1 MNRRILLQVAG
12 PAVGVGLL
20 LLAVCLVSAW
30 QINRLQANMTHL
42 LQRDVADLEAAQ
54 ELEIQLR
61 RLRFYSFIYLLDPV
75 PARQEPID
83 NSERAF
89 ESALERAQTAAAGD
103 DDRALLQK
111 IEDGYRSYRDEM
123 ARLRTSAES
132 AGPQRDVRLLADLHP
147 LHPAVEPCEKL
158 VQAKR
163 EAMVRSAGESARVSD
178 RLSLTLL
185 LLGLGGPAGGLL
197 SGYGIARGLA
207 RSFQRSE
214 QLAAVGQL
222 AAGVAHEVRN
232 PLTSIK
238 MLVEAALRR
247 PEGQGLTRE
256 DLAVIH
262 AEVKRLEVTVQGFL
276 DFARPPRLQRAACDL
291 RAVVAQ
297 SVELVR
303 ARARQQGVD
312 VDVSQPET
320 ALTADV
326 DRGQICT
333 VLVNLFLNALD
344 AMPRGGRLEVCAEAT
359 AEGAVLRVTD
369 TGPGIAAAV
378 ATRLFTPFVSTK
390 PTGTGLGLSISRRI
404 LVEHGGDIRA
414 DNRAEGGA
422 VFTITLPGNPKSE
435 NSKSERN
442 PKSE

>member
-1 MNRRILLQVAG
+1 LNRRILLQVAG

-20 LLAVCLVSAW
+20 LLVVCLVSAW
-30 QINRLQANMTHL
+30 QINRLQANMAHL
-42 LQRDVADLEAAQ
+42 LQRDGAALEAAQ

-61 RLRFYSFIYLLDPV
+61 RLRFYSFVYLLDPG
-75 PARQEPID
+75 PGRQEPID
-83 NSERAF
+83 DAEGKF
-89 ESALERAQTAAAGD
+89 ERAQERAQVAAAGD
-103 DDRALLQK
+103 EDRALLRD
-111 IEDGYRSYRDEM
+111 IEDGYRSYRDTM
-123 ARLRTSAES
+123 ARLRTSAQS
-132 AGPQRDVRLLADLHP
+132 DGPARDARQLTEKHP
-147 LHPAVEPCEKL
+147 LHPAIEPCERL

-163 EAMVRSAGESARVSD
+163 EAMAASVQESERVSD
-178 RLSLTLL
+178 RLSLTML

-207 RSFQRSE
+207 RSFHRSE

-247 PEGQGLTRE
+247 PEGKGLTRE
-256 DLAVIH
+256 DLQVIH
-262 AEVKRLEVTVQGFL
+262 AEVKRLEGTVQGFL
-276 DFARPPRLQRAACDL
+276 DFARPPQLQRAPCDL

-303 ARARQQGVD
+303 ARARQQGVT
-312 VDVSQPET
+312 VDVREPEA

-326 DRGQICT
+326 DRGQITT

-344 AMPRGGRLEVCAEAT
+344 AMPRGGRLEVRAESNGD
-359 AEGAVLRVTD
+359 GAVLRVAD
-369 TGPGIAAAV
+369 TGPGLAAAV
-378 ATRLFTPFVSTK
+378 APRLFTPFVSTK

-404 LVEHGGDIRA
+404 LEEHGGTIRA
-414 DNRAEGGA
+414 DNRPEGGA
-422 VFTITLPGNPKSE
+422 VFTVTLPL
-435 NSKSERN
+435 RHTV
-442 PKSE
+442 

>member
-1 MNRRILLQVAG
+1 MNRKILLQVAG

-30 QINRLQANMTHL
+30 QINRLQANMAHL
-42 LQRDVADLEAAQ
+42 LTRNVASLQAAQ

-75 PARQEPID
+75 PDRLGPIED
-83 NSERAF
+83 SQTRFERALRQ
-89 ESALERAQTAAAGD
+89 ARAVAATDEDG
-103 DDRALLQK
+103 ALLQE
-111 IEDGYRSYRDEM
+111 IDDGYRNYRDGM
-123 ARLRTSAES
+123 ARLRTSARPGE
-132 AGPQRDVRLLADLHP
+132 AALDLRQLVDAHP
-147 LHPAVEPCEKL
+147 LSGTVERCEQL
-158 VQAKR
+158 VRANS
-163 EAMVRSAGESARVSD
+163 EAMHSATQEAKLVSD

-207 RSFQRSE
+207 RSFHRSE

-247 PEGQGLTRE
+247 PESKGLTRE
-256 DLAVIH
+256 DLEVIH
-262 AEVKRLEVTVQGFL
+262 AEVKRLEGTVQGFL
-276 DFARPPRLQRAACDL
+276 DFARPPRLQRAPCDL
-291 RAVVAQ
+291 RAVIDQ

-303 ARARQQGVD
+303 ARARQQSVTVEVREPDG
-312 VDVSQPET
+312 P
-320 ALTADV
+320 LTADV
-326 DRGQICT
+326 DRGQVCT

-344 AMPRGGRLEVCAEAT
+344 AMPRGGRLEVRAEADGD
-359 AEGAVLRVTD
+359 GAVMTVAD

-378 ATRLFTPFVSTK
+378 AGQLFTPFVSTK

-404 LVEHGGDIRA
+404 LEEHGGAIRA
-414 DNRAEGGA
+414 GNRPEGGA
-422 VFTITLPGNPKSE
+422 VFTITLPLAA
-435 NSKSERN
+435 
-442 PKSE
+442 